1 MESIFATNRVTRLG
15 DVVIT
20 IFCDFCLFSA
30 KKMAFLSKTN
40 VMIKLLHNLAL
51 IGVKNGNFFA
61 EFFFENI

>member
-1 MESIFATNRVTRLG
+1 
-15 DVVIT
+15 
-20 IFCDFCLFSA
+20 
-30 KKMAFLSKTN
+30 MAFLSKTN